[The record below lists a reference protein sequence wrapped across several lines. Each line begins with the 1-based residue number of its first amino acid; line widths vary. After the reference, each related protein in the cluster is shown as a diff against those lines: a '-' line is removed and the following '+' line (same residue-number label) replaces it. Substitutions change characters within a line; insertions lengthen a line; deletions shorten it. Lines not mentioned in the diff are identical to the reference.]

1 MACKRSPVQSRLPPP
16 KELSYLKNMGSNKK
30 VDLLMQEGGSPR
42 NNEDESAAGARC
54 ERPGRRFNP
63 DYLHKRI
70 LLQFK

>member
-1 MACKRSPVQSRLPPP
+1 
-16 KELSYLKNMGSNKK
+16 LKNMGSNKK